1 MRQLVP
7 GEQSSEGDTA
17 EGEFSLRSNGHPS
30 EQSGTLSVGE
40 KLNYLH
46 LVQLN
51 KVKSRWKVSL
61 HNASGLMPVFD
72 NNPLI
77 ELC

>member
-1 MRQLVP
+1 MGILLNSQELSG
-7 GEQSSEGDTA
+7 GET
-17 EGEFSLRSNGHPS
+17 
-30 EQSGTLSVGE
+30 
-40 KLNYLH
+40 LNYLH